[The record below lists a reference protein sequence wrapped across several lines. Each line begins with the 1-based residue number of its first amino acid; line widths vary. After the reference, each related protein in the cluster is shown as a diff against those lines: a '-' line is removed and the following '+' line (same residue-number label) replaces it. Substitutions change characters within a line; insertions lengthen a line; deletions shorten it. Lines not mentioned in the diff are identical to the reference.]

1 MNIYEFINNNLII
14 SAGLV
19 LSFLLLIFNELR
31 IKKQQISNIDAYKA
45 VQLINSGANIFDVRS
60 AELFKKGHIVNSKNF
75 NSEQIM
81 AKKKSLINK
90 TTIVICETGQSSS
103 KIVNEIRALG
113 VENIF
118 GISGGIAGWSEAN
131 MPLVSKKKINKEY

>member
-14 SAGLV
+14 SAGLI

-31 IKKQQISNIDAYKA
+31 IKKQQIANVDAYKA

-75 NSEQIM
+75 NSEQIT

-103 KIVNEIRALG
+103 KIVNEMRALG

-131 MPLVSKKKINKEY
+131 MPLVSKKK

>member
-14 SAGLV
+14 SAGLI

-31 IKKQQISNIDAYKA
+31 IKKQQIANIDAYKA

-75 NSEQIM
+75 NSEQIT

-90 TTIVICETGQSSS
+90 TTVVICETGQSSS
-103 KIVNEIRALG
+103 KIVNEMRALG

-131 MPLVSKKKINKEY
+131 MPLVSKKK

>member
-14 SAGLV
+14 SAGLI

-31 IKKQQISNIDAYKA
+31 IKKQQIANIDPYKA

-60 AELFKKGHIVNSKNF
+60 AELFKKGHIVNSKNL
-75 NSEQIM
+75 NSEQIT

-90 TTIVICETGQSSS
+90 TTVVICETGQSSS
-103 KIVNEIRALG
+103 KIVNEMRALG

-131 MPLVSKKKINKEY
+131 MPLVSKQK

>member
-14 SAGLV
+14 SAGLI
-19 LSFLLLIFNELR
+19 LSFLLLIFNELK
-31 IKKQQISNIDAYKA
+31 IKKQQIANIDAYKA

-75 NSEQIM
+75 NSEQIT

-103 KIVNEIRALG
+103 KIVNEMRALG

-131 MPLVSKKKINKEY
+131 MPLVTKKK

>member
-14 SAGLV
+14 SAGLI

-31 IKKQQISNIDAYKA
+31 IKKQQIANIDAYKA

-75 NSEQIM
+75 NSEQIIS
-81 AKKKSLINK
+81 KKKSLINK
-90 TTIVICETGQSSS
+90 TTVVICETGQSSS
-103 KIVNEIRALG
+103 KIVNEMRALG

-131 MPLVSKKKINKEY
+131 MPLVSKKK

>member
-14 SAGLV
+14 SAGLI
-19 LSFLLLIFNELR
+19 LSFLLLIYNELR
-31 IKKQQISNIDAYKA
+31 IKKQQIANIDAYKA

-75 NSEQIM
+75 NSEQIA

-103 KIVNEIRALG
+103 KIVNEMRALG

-131 MPLVSKKKINKEY
+131 MPLVSKKK

>member
-14 SAGLV
+14 SAGLI

-31 IKKQQISNIDAYKA
+31 IKKQQIANVDAYKA

-75 NSEQIM
+75 NSEQIT

-103 KIVNEIRALG
+103 KIVNEMRALG

-131 MPLVSKKKINKEY
+131 MPLVTKKK

>member
-31 IKKQQISNIDAYKA
+31 IKKQQIANIDAYKA

-131 MPLVSKKKINKEY
+131 MPLVSKKK

>member
-14 SAGLV
+14 SAGLI

-31 IKKQQISNIDAYKA
+31 IKKQQIANVDAYKA

-75 NSEQIM
+75 NSEQIT

-90 TTIVICETGQSSS
+90 TTVVICETGQSSS
-103 KIVNEIRALG
+103 KIVNEMRALG

-131 MPLVSKKKINKEY
+131 MPLVTKKK

>member
-14 SAGLV
+14 SAGLI

-31 IKKQQISNIDAYKA
+31 IKKQQIANIDAYKA

-75 NSEQIM
+75 NSEQIIS
-81 AKKKSLINK
+81 KKKSLINK
-90 TTIVICETGQSSS
+90 TTVVICETGQSSS
-103 KIVNEIRALG
+103 KIVNEMRALG

-131 MPLVSKKKINKEY
+131 MPLVSKQK

>member
-14 SAGLV
+14 SAGLI

-31 IKKQQISNIDAYKA
+31 IKKQQIANIDPYKA

-75 NSEQIM
+75 NSEQII
-81 AKKKSLINK
+81 AKQKSLINK
-90 TTIVICETGQSSS
+90 TTVVICETGQSSS
-103 KIVNEIRALG
+103 KIVNEMRALG

-131 MPLVSKKKINKEY
+131 MPLVSKKK

>member
-14 SAGLV
+14 SAGLI

-31 IKKQQISNIDAYKA
+31 IKKQQIANVDAYKA

-75 NSEQIM
+75 NSEQIT

-90 TTIVICETGQSSS
+90 TTVVICETGQSSS
-103 KIVNEIRALG
+103 KIVNEMRALG

-131 MPLVSKKKINKEY
+131 MPLVSKKK

>member
-31 IKKQQISNIDAYKA
+31 IKKQQIANVDAYKA

-75 NSEQIM
+75 NSEQIT

-103 KIVNEIRALG
+103 KIVNEMRALG

-131 MPLVSKKKINKEY
+131 MPLVTKKK

>member
-14 SAGLV
+14 SAGLI

-31 IKKQQISNIDAYKA
+31 IKKQQIANIDPYKA

-75 NSEQIM
+75 NSEQIIS
-81 AKKKSLINK
+81 KKKSLINK
-90 TTIVICETGQSSS
+90 TTVVICETGQSSS
-103 KIVNEIRALG
+103 KIVNEMRALG

-131 MPLVSKKKINKEY
+131 MPLVSKQK